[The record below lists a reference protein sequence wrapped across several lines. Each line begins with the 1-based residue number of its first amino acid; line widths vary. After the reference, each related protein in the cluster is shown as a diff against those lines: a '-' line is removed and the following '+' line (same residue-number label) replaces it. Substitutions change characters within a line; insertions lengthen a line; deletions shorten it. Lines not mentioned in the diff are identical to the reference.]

1 MCSHEQGAC
10 RDRPRDDAL
19 PAASASAA
27 KPASKCKANQI
38 DDGGECLKAC
48 EKDSDCPAKK
58 TCQGIRVANPFGGT
72 STAQACVAP

>member
-1 MCSHEQGAC
+1 MCSEIASKT
-10 RDRPRDDAL
+10 L
-19 PAASASAA
+19 AASASAAA
-27 KPASKCKANQI
+27 KPASKCKANEI

-72 STAQACVAP
+72 SAAQACVAP